1 MNYDGAGADVV
12 LQPGDLLTTEETAR
26 LLRLTVSGVIRLKG
40 RENLPA
46 YRVGSRW
53 LFNRH
58 ELSLWLA
65 ARRTEMPTQ

>member
-1 MNYDGAGADVV
+1 MNGDDYAAA
-12 LQPGDLLTTEETAR
+12 LRLEPGDLLTVEETAR
-26 LLRLTVSGVIRLKG
+26 LSRLTESGLMRLKD

-58 ELSLWLA
+58 ELGLWLA
-65 ARRTEMPTQ
+65 ARRVDLPMQ